1 MAKYSIVFK
10 RSVYKDLR
18 AIPRADIKRII
29 KRIDSLAEDPRGTG
43 CEKLSGQERYRIR
56 QGIYRII
63 YEIVDDKLIVTIVKL
78 GHRRQIYYR

>member
-78 GHRRQIYYR
+78 GHRRQIYDR

>member
-56 QGIYRII
+56 QGIYRIV
-63 YEIVDDKLIVTIVKL
+63 YEIVDDKLIATIVKL
-78 GHRRQIYYR
+78 GHRRQIYDR